1 MGLDIRWPLPPEDLR
16 GSLMWLS
23 RDKGTWLVLS
33 TGFLIEGGGP
43 HGNDREQVD
52 PEPFFLRD
60 S

>member
-1 MGLDIRWPLPPEDLR
+1 
-16 GSLMWLS
+16 MWLS